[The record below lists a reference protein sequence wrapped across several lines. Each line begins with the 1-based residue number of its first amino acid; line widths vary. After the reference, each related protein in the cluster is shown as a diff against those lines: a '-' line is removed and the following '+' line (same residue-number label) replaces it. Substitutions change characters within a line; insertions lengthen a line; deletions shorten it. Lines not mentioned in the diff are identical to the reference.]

1 MGSGNGVAGTIMA
14 IENYIPG
21 KIAQYSLKKFKL
33 CCVVLCCV
41 VFVLYKIVFKHYLI
55 KH

>member
-1 MGSGNGVAGTIMA
+1 MGSGNEVAGTIMA

-33 CCVVLCCV
+33 
-41 VFVLYKIVFKHYLI
+41 YIVI
-55 KH
+55 